1 MRRLISSGSPYEE
14 QAGYSRAV
22 VDGDWCWV
30 AGTTGPDPVT
40 RVMPVDVR
48 DQARN
53 AFAII
58 EGALGEAGFA
68 LADTVRATYYVTDAD
83 DYDRIA
89 PVLGEKFGAIRP
101 AATCVV
107 VAGLIRPDMKVEI
120 EITAKRRS

>member
-1 MRRLISSGSPYEE
+1 MRRLISSGSPFEE
-14 QAGYSRAV
+14 QVGYSRAV

-40 RVMPVDVR
+40 RVMPDDVR

-58 EGALGEAGFA
+58 EAALGEAGFT
-68 LADTVRATYYVTDAD
+68 LADTVRATYYITDAD

-89 PVLGEKFGAIRP
+89 PILGEKFGAIRP